1 MRCQCTLFSD
11 TFCSGASGCRER
23 KGNCRRPHIFCICA
37 IECRACKFCAGPALL
52 EPILSIS
59 TKIATKQH
67 NMLHESV
74 CRANLGP
81 AEKLNNGG
89 LGPKAALAAFN
100 LCPSQLQSFKAPK
113 NYVFVL
119 KRWGLKLCSCDVHIH
134 TYVRT
139 YIIWGRE

>member
-59 TKIATKQH
+59 TKIVTKQH

-81 AEKLNNGG
+81 AEKLKNRTHPTRTRSSQVLILRFRIIPCRLSNSIRND
-89 LGPKAALAAFN
+89 LTMKANLHQLAISFQSYQP
-100 LCPSQLQSFKAPK
+100 LCFS
-113 NYVFVL
+113 
-119 KRWGLKLCSCDVHIH
+119 
-134 TYVRT
+134 
-139 YIIWGRE
+139 